1 MDKEFKTPLALI
13 TVASDLL
20 MVSDSHSHS
29 IYQVCIDNNGA
40 FLKGTVSL
48 LMKLPEGAQP
58 MGLAFDGN
66 IVYVADSSSNGG
78 ITKFNSSTSES
89 QVIVRNMWDTILPY
103 LSWVECVLG
112 WERCLHR
119 PDISCGLTLFTGK
132 LRYPSDCQIWC
143 RQVTRWFQ
151 LSSLLFS
158 ANNTVH

>member
-58 MGLAFDGN
+58 MGLAFDRN

-89 QVIVRNMWDTILPY
+89 QMIVRNGTQF
-103 LSWVECVLG
+103 C
-112 WERCLHR
+112 HTFH
-119 PDISCGLTLFTGK
+119 GLNVSSDGSVIFTD
-132 LRYPSDCQIWC
+132 RTSH
-143 RQVTRWFQ
+143 V
-151 LSSLLFS
+151 
-158 ANNTVH
+158 V